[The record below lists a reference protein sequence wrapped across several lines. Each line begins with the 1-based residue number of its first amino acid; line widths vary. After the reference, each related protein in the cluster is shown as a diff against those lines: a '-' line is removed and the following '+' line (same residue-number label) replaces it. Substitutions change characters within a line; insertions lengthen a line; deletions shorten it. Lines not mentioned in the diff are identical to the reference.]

1 MSKVAFRQADM
12 ERIIRAAGR
21 EGAAVQI
28 DMRTLTLTV
37 LPGAASLIAIDSS
50 RNQTPNFPPGHFAP
64 DGEDNF
70 DED

>member
-1 MSKVAFRQADM
+1 MSKVAFRQVDM

-28 DMRTLTLTV
+28 DMRTLTLTL
-37 LPGAASLIAIDSS
+37 LPNAAALIAID
-50 RNQTPNFPPGHFAP
+50 RDHNPAPIFPPGNFAP
-64 DGEDNF
+64 DGKDNF